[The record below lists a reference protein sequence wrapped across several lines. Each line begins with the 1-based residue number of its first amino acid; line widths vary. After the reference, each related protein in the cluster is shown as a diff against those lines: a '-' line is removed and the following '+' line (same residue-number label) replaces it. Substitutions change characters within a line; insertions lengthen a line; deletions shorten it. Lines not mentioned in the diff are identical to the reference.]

1 MDMPKFSKKVQV
13 LLTETQYKALEEIS
27 SKRKKKL
34 GFLVRE
40 AIEEYHLKA
49 KKKKEIAEAVDRL
62 LSLPPVAAPESW
74 EEFEKEL
81 ARVHGFHE

>member
-1 MDMPKFSKKVQV
+1 MPKFSKKVQV

-27 SKRKKKL
+27 SQRKKKL

-40 AIEEYHLKA
+40 AIQEYHIKA

-62 LSLPPVAAPESW
+62 LSLPPVPVPESW

-81 ARVHGFHE
+81 ARTHGFHK

>member
-1 MDMPKFSKKVQV
+1 VTKYSKKIQA
-13 LLTETQYKALEEIS
+13 LLTETQYKDLEKIAS
-27 SKRKKKL
+27 QRKKKL

-40 AIEEYHLKA
+40 AIEEFHLKK

-62 LSLPPVAAPESW
+62 LSLPPVPVPDTW

-81 ARVHGFHE
+81 ARSHGFHK

>member
-1 MDMPKFSKKVQV
+1 MPKFSKKVQV
-13 LLTETQYKALEEIS
+13 LLTEDQYKAMGEIS
-27 SKRKKKL
+27 SKRKRKVS
-34 GFLVRE
+34 FLVRE
-40 AIEEYHLKA
+40 AIEEYYLKA

-62 LSLPPVAAPESW
+62 LSLPPVPAPESW